1 MHLQQKMML
10 PNFYT
15 RIMEKVEFEYE
26 LQMSDE
32 VQNMYN
38 EMSEATV
45 LPIIVPSLLNACRG
59 MERDMERSIIGFYN
73 IFKEEGKRGLHK
85 AVNMVG
91 VMNGLS
97 ANPSE
102 DEIQQAIKEITAIK
116 SE

>member
-1 MHLQQKMML
+1 ML
-10 PNFYT
+10 LYLKKNLKAHYMN
-15 RIMEKVEFEYE
+15 IMEKVEFEYE
-26 LQMSDE
+26 LQMSEE

-59 MERDMERSIIGFYN
+59 MEREMEKSIIGFYN
-73 IFKEEGKRGLHK
+73 IFKDEGKKGLHK
-85 AVNMVG
+85 SVNMIR

-97 ANPSE
+97 NKPTE
-102 DEIQQAIKEITAIK
+102 EEIQQAIKEITAIK